1 MSPRSARKP
10 IKEFRFAQVLGRAR
24 LHRVREN
31 SGSEGFWEGHDF
43 SRAVKSSKISR
54 ALAPEDCL
62 LLQNESET
70 RAHPVRDGNL
80 SAAPNKKMVPT
91 TIL

>member
-1 MSPRSARKP
+1 MRHQRGN
-10 IKEFRFAQVLGRAR
+10 VLG
-24 LHRVREN
+24 N
-31 SGSEGFWEGHDF
+31 SVSRKFWEGHDF

-62 LLQNESET
+62 LLQT
-70 RAHPVRDGNL
+70 KFFQQPVRRARRLHPVRDGNL

-91 TIL
+91 TML